1 MLLITDNN
9 IIKKPC
15 RSMVQKCVLKIKIM
29 ANSINDAKSWSHS
42 FVNIILIIIRD
53 INSAADNDTVL
64 R

>member
-1 MLLITDNN
+1 MLLMSD

-15 RSMVQKCVLKIKIM
+15 RSMVQKCALKIKIM
-29 ANSINDAKSWSHS
+29 ANSINNAKSCSHS

-53 INSAADNDTVL
+53 INSATGKCIFL